1 MLHDA
6 RGEQRKVKVWVKCE
20 RKKYN
25 LMMMT
30 TVQFV
35 AGNLILAL
43 EHELRHQQFMGCRW
57 REKRFFFW
65 LIESSA
71 RAQNSVLQ
79 NLNFSHG
86 NLCQSQHRI
95 HVEFEMKSIFAIAFR
110 FRRFHAPLSILDE
123 CH

>member
-57 REKRFFFW
+57 REKKVFFF
-65 LIESSA
+65 S
-71 RAQNSVLQ
+71 
-79 NLNFSHG
+79 
-86 NLCQSQHRI
+86 
-95 HVEFEMKSIFAIAFR
+95 
-110 FRRFHAPLSILDE
+110 
-123 CH
+123 